1 MNVKEEQMY
10 LGDVISS
17 DGKQSKNIQV
27 RKNKAIGIINQIM
40 EILQSVFFGKY
51 HFEVA
56 MVLRSSLLLSSLL
69 LNSEAWVNYSEKNV
83 RSLEQTDEI
92 LLSKILECDSNTS
105 NVMKYLDL
113 GIFPVRFEIM
123 KRKVIFLQYLLQQ
136 EKKSMIYQVFQ
147 ATSENPIK
155 NDFVNLC
162 KKYLQILKIEL
173 SFTEIEYLSKYK
185 FKKIVKE
192 KVTTAAFDYLMR
204 EKLTQTKI
212 CNTIMK
218 SLKWKN
224 TSWMEIK
231 TLEHQ
236 SLYSKQDLRHW
247 T

>member
-1 MNVKEEQMY
+1 
-10 LGDVISS
+10 
-17 DGKQSKNIQV
+17 
-27 RKNKAIGIINQIM
+27 
-40 EILQSVFFGKY
+40 
-51 HFEVA
+51 
-56 MVLRSSLLLSSLL
+56 
-69 LNSEAWVNYSEKNV
+69 
-83 RSLEQTDEI
+83 
-92 LLSKILECDSNTS
+92 
-105 NVMKYLDL
+105 MKYLDL

-204 EKLTQTKI
+204 EKLKQTKI
-212 CNTIMK
+212 CDINYEKLEMEDY
-218 SLKWKN
+218 LLDGNKN
-224 TSWMEIK
+224 TRTSKFIFKARSK
-231 TLEHQ
+231 TLDIKMQ
-236 SLYSKQDLRHW
+236 RGWKYKDKICRVVR
-247 T
+247 